1 MNVSEFVC
9 ACVANLEHLT
19 SFEDDKGTYSVSG
32 SGGSVM
38 YFVSAWQQYVMLL

>member
-19 SFEDDKGTYSVSG
+19 SSEDDKGKYSVSG
-32 SGGSVM
+32 SVM
-38 YFVSAWQQYVMLL
+38 YSVSAWQQYVMLL